1 MALRYSV
8 IFVGAVLF
16 CWGWYGQI
24 DLAVFGDKDLRHYRD
39 MAAAAPDLAWTVRA
53 PFGFRILPPWLA
65 GLWPGGLDAGF
76 KWGTLLTIGGLA
88 VLWVHWLAMWGLSC
102 VEQGVGLLW
111 LLFNPHF
118 VGFPAFNPYQ
128 WGDVLTMVLILGM
141 TLSLLKNKYGQFGFL
156 LIIGAMTREAN
167 LLMLPVAVWYF
178 YKNRAGIKDVWGV
191 VLLPI
196 LALIVFL
203 GIRAGVRVENHDW
216 HLWGAFSIYARQLAD
231 PVAWGRLLLNAYA
244 PFSLLLFVW
253 YKPFLRLLKSHPVWG
268 MFGGLVW
275 ISCFFGQDKERLLAP
290 TFFLIY
296 SGILWLLRQ
305 LPENQRMIGY
315 WITTCAA
322 FLTSWHH
329 LVARFPVFP
338 RGMYFVLSAFL
349 TFVLGFWAWKWKD
362 YLWTKNEGLLKD
374 VGFGVEVNKNT

>member
-1 MALRYSV
+1 
-8 IFVGAVLF
+8 
-16 CWGWYGQI
+16 
-24 DLAVFGDKDLRHYRD
+24 
-39 MAAAAPDLAWTVRA
+39 
-53 PFGFRILPPWLA
+53 
-65 GLWPGGLDAGF
+65 
-76 KWGTLLTIGGLA
+76 
-88 VLWVHWLAMWGLSC
+88 
-102 VEQGVGLLW
+102 
-111 LLFNPHF
+111 
-118 VGFPAFNPYQ
+118 
-128 WGDVLTMVLILGM
+128 
-141 TLSLLKNKYGQFGFL
+141 
-156 LIIGAMTREAN
+156 
-167 LLMLPVAVWYF
+167 
-178 YKNRAGIKDVWGV
+178 
-191 VLLPI
+191 LPI

-216 HLWGAFSIYARQLAD
+216 HLWGALSIYARQLAD